1 MKINKFL
8 NPKYIAIIGAS
19 SDSTKVGRKIFDNL
33 ILNKKSKVFPINNK
47 EKKIAGFLAYQD
59 VSSLPIKDWEGL
71 LVIIAIPAKF
81 VLDEIIKCSKLGIKN
96 FIIISAGFKEVGGL
110 GVEMEKNIINLA
122 QREKLNILGPNCLGF
137 ISGDISLNATFSNF
151 SPDKKIIRKN
161 NIAFLSQSGAI
172 GSAVLDWVTNKNI
185 GLSYFISLGNKAVL
199 NENDF
204 LEHFYQDKN
213 TDLIVAYLEEISQ
226 GPRFLELVSKISKTK
241 PVAILKAGKTEAGS
255 KMASSHTGSLAGSHE
270 ITLLALKKS
279 GAIILEN
286 INELYNLM
294 RLIRGPIKDISGKLA
309 IVSNAGGPAVLAT
322 DEVSLQKM
330 FLANFSSETKNSLK
344 KDLPVFANIKNPLD
358 ILGDAGPDRYEK
370 SLRMILKDKNVS
382 SVLILLTPQSMT
394 QVAATAEV
402 IGKIKT
408 EYQEKNIVTCFLGGL
423 EIAKGKKIL
432 AKYLVPNFDSL
443 EEAIGVLNKIENY
456 KNNRKKIKK
465 YIRQPESNKIFS
477 KDSGVADYLKS
488 FQLLKDFNIKT
499 VPTKKIDWK
508 NIKTE
513 QLKKIKYPIA
523 IKFVGPDFL
532 HKTDKRAIF
541 LNISKESEIKDI
553 INDFKNRVLSKK
565 ISDQNYIVYQPMLES
580 NLELILGMKRDAV
593 FGPIILLGLG
603 GIYAEVYKDTVME
616 LVSVSRDDIKKMI
629 SGLKICPIL
638 TGTRGQKGINIDK
651 LVETIFNFSKIAS
664 SYKNISEID
673 INPLFVNKKTI
684 IAADIRVITK

>member
-8 NPKYIAIIGAS
+8 NPKYVAVVGAS

-33 ILNKKSKVFPINNK
+33 ILNKKTKVFPINNK

-59 VSSLPIKDWEGL
+59 INNLPIKDWGGL

-96 FIIISAGFKEVGGL
+96 FVIISAGFKEVGGL
-110 GVEMEKNIINLA
+110 GFKMEKDILSLA
-122 QREKLNILGPNCLGF
+122 QKENLNILGPNCLGF
-137 ISGDISLNATFSNF
+137 INNNISLNATFSNF
-151 SPDKKIIRKN
+151 FPDKKIIRKN

-172 GSAVLDWVTNKNI
+172 GSAVLDWVANKNI

-204 LEHFYQDKN
+204 FEYFYQDKK

-241 PVAILKAGKTEAGS
+241 PVAILKTGKTEAGS

-270 ITLLALKKS
+270 ITLLALKKT
-279 GAIILEN
+279 GVIILEN

-294 RLIRGPIKDISGKLA
+294 RLVRGPIKDIPGKLA

-330 FLANFSSETKNSLK
+330 SLANFSSETKNDLK
-344 KDLPVFANIKNPLD
+344 KNLPIFANIKNPLD
-358 ILGDAGPDRYEK
+358 ILGDAGPDRFAQ
-370 SLRMILKDKNVS
+370 SLKLVLKDKNVS

-394 QVAATAEV
+394 QVEATAEV
-402 IGKIKT
+402 IGKIKS
-408 EYQEKNIVTCFLGGL
+408 ENKEKDIVTCFLGGV

-443 EEAIGVLNKIENY
+443 EEAIGLLNKIENY

-465 YIRQPESNKIFS
+465 YIRQLDSNKDFS
-477 KDSGVADYLKS
+477 KDSGVVDYLKS
-488 FQLLKDFNIKT
+488 FQLLKDFNIKN
-499 VPTKKIDWK
+499 VPTKKIDWE

-532 HKTDKRAIF
+532 HKTDKKAIF
-541 LNISKESEIKDI
+541 LNINKESEIKEI
-553 INDFKNRVLSKK
+553 INNFKNRILSKK

-616 LVSVSRDDIKKMI
+616 LVSASRDDIKKML
-629 SGLKICPIL
+629 SSLKIYPIL

-664 SYKNISEID
+664 SYNNILEID
-673 INPLFVNKKTI
+673 INPLFVNEKTI